1 MIGLISDAVQIIK
14 AHTIA
19 DALGVERFFVGES
32 DFTGLKYSICLSE
45 FFYFFESLN
54 KFAFDVITVLLHFIE
69 KFIGNEA
76 GLAVFFSQQHQSINE
91 LALSCCGVE
100 AGFGV
105 LEEILIDPD
114 FPLRVIADCNH
125 LLCGSEHSEDID
137 ECVIAYHHFFEEI
150 DDLREGQHINIG

>member
-32 DFTGLKYSICLSE
+32 DFTGLKDSICLSE

-69 KFIGNEA
+69 KFIGNGA
-76 GLAVFFSQQHQSINE
+76 GLAVFFS
-91 LALSCCGVE
+91 
-100 AGFGV
+100 
-105 LEEILIDPD
+105 
-114 FPLRVIADCNH
+114 
-125 LLCGSEHSEDID
+125 
-137 ECVIAYHHFFEEI
+137 
-150 DDLREGQHINIG
+150 